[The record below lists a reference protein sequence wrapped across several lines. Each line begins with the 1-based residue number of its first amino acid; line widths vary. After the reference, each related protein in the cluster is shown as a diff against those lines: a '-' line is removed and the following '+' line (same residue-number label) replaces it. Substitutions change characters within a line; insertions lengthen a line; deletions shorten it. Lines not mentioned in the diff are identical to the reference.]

1 MVESSSGD
9 PLGTVRHTATHC
21 NTGTSS
27 PTLHQDHASHSR
39 MGVLRTL
46 PLSVRQ
52 HIAALLKTRR
62 FEPGEL
68 LSTQSVSPEVLWIVL
83 DGRCSVEAGAL
94 FDGECRGKGV

>member
-1 MVESSSGD
+1 
-9 PLGTVRHTATHC
+9 
-21 NTGTSS
+21 
-27 PTLHQDHASHSR
+27 
-39 MGVLRTL
+39 
-46 PLSVRQ
+46 VRQ

>member
-1 MVESSSGD
+1 
-9 PLGTVRHTATHC
+9 
-21 NTGTSS
+21 
-27 PTLHQDHASHSR
+27 